1 MNRIRLVNLLDDFG
15 LGGVQKGLSIFESP
29 AIKAVADCSTCAIA
43 PDAIIAPA
51 LDADIIVTHFPPNWQ
66 RLAFLVSLRL
76 RNPKARLIHV
86 EHSYTGEWEAAYV
99 PHKARFRLMLTLAF
113 SRVDHV
119 VAVSQ
124 GQAQWLA
131 EAARLA
137 PDRLTVIHPYSV
149 QGGLA
154 LVPDVERP
162 SIGPLNIGAYGRF
175 HDQKGFD
182 TLIRA
187 FRLIGPHAGIELLLG
202 GFGPDD
208 AMLRSLAGDAP
219 HIRFFGRIDD
229 VASFL
234 GRCQA
239 IAVPSRF
246 EAFGQVANEARE
258 AGRPILVSPVGGLPE
273 QVGEAGVIAD
283 CATPESL
290 AAAIRHFC
298 TLNLAR
304 MGQAGRD
311 ATRGCGAVR
320 ASQWAE
326 LITGQAARATRNL
339 PRPGASAP
347 RHA

>member
-1 MNRIRLVNLLDDFG
+1 MSKIKLVNLLDDFA

-29 AIKAVADCSTCAIA
+29 AIKAVADCSTHAIA

-51 LDADIIVTHFPPNWQ
+51 LDADVIVTHFPPNW
-66 RLAFLVSLRL
+66 RRIAFLISLRL

-86 EHSYTGEWEAAYV
+86 EHSYTGEWEDAYV
-99 PHKARFRLMLTLAF
+99 PRKKRFRMMLKLAF
-113 SRVDHV
+113 SRVDQV
-119 VAVSQ
+119 VAVSEGQ
-124 GQAQWLA
+124 GRWLA
-131 EAARLA
+131 QAAGIA
-137 PDRLTVIHPYSV
+137 PDRLTVIRPYSV

-162 SIGPLNIGAYGRF
+162 SIGPLVIGAYGRF

-187 FRLIGPHAGIELLLG
+187 FRLIGAEAGIELLLG
-202 GFGPDD
+202 GFGPDE
-208 AMLRSLAGDAP
+208 ALLRSLAGDAP
-219 HIRFFGRIDD
+219 HIRFFGQIDD
-229 VASFL
+229 VAGFL

-273 QVGEAGVIAD
+273 QVGDAGMIAD
-283 CATPESL
+283 CSTPERL

-311 ATRGCGAVR
+311 ATRGCGAQR
-320 ASQWAE
+320 ASQWAR
-326 LITGQAARATRNL
+326 LITDQAAMIKRHL
-339 PRPGASAP
+339 PKPGASTP